1 MKTNKETQT
10 TSNIDFD
17 DSFAIST
24 IGKRATRENN
34 HEEDFHFEADNKN
47 HVKILLEWCKI
58 YWGDTFKRSREYNN
72 TIFYHTCC
80 NSFSRRSFVKAAG
93 HPSIQTCSI
102 LKIPGFRELNTAED
116 LHRWLLKMITSNTT
130 TRKKLSFPRI
140 NKYHT
145 DEVSTDEDIYRKEE
159 EDSTYLQKRCTLILE
174 ELDQYKSQLKHLRID
189 NERLL
194 SSTKNWFQKYND
206 ILDQHDRLT
215 QSAYQTPLKT
225 NLKQSFELFS
235 DQN

>member
-1 MKTNKETQT
+1 MKTNKGTQT
-10 TSNIDFD
+10 TSNSDLN
-17 DSFAIST
+17 DSFAVST
-24 IGKRATRENN
+24 TGKRGSRENDI
-34 HEEDFHFEADNKN
+34 EEDSHFEVDNKN

-72 TIFYHTCC
+72 TIFYHSCC
-80 NSFSRRSFVKAAG
+80 NSFSRRSFVKGAG

-102 LKIPGFRELNTAED
+102 LKMPGFRELNSAED
-116 LHRWLLKMITSNTT
+116 LHRWLLKMIISNTT
-130 TRKKLSFPRI
+130 TRKKLPFPRI
-140 NKYHT
+140 NRYHIG
-145 DEVSTDEDIYRKEE
+145 EISTDEYIDRKEE
-159 EDSTYLQKRCTLILE
+159 ENSTYLQKRNNLVQE
-174 ELDQYKSQLKHLRID
+174 ELGQYKSQLKQMQLD

-206 ILDQHDRLT
+206 LLDQHDRLT